1 MQLVCLLTSV
11 GNKTRLII
19 RKILLSQS
27 LLQFSGGER
36 GVDLSKLIKSLLVSA
51 ESILFGYSVW

>member
-19 RKILLSQS
+19 RNILLSQS
-27 LLQFSGGER
+27 LLQFSGGKR

-51 ESILFGYSVW
+51 GSILFGYSVW